1 MKANFQRILAII
13 GLVLILAS
21 IVLMMVGFFVGA
33 AKELLLNISLGCFLG
48 SVMVLL
54 IISIHRKQAQPE
66 QSEPKDEE

>member
-1 MKANFQRILAII
+1 MKANFQRVLAII
-13 GLVLILAS
+13 GLFLILAS
-21 IVLMMVGFFVGA
+21 IVLMMVGFFAGA

-54 IISIHRKQAQPE
+54 IISIRRKQAQSE